1 MRSLRKTIGIT
12 LLCLGVLSW
21 QAGAQEERLAVQ
33 LDAPQKAFVLGHMRE
48 MLEALTDTQRLLL
61 EGKKEEVAVRISQ
74 LMNKENSQR
83 PRGLGKQLPPAFRA
97 MSQSMHP
104 YWTALQE
111 PDLSAKEIQQ
121 NVVDV
126 MQVCN
131 ACHRTFAIQ

>member
-1 MRSLRKTIGIT
+1 MP
-12 LLCLGVLSW
+12 
-21 QAGAQEERLAVQ
+21 VQ
-33 LDAPQKAFVLGHMRE
+33 LEAPQKSFVLGHMRE
-48 MLEALTDTQRLLL
+48 MLEALADTQRLLL
-61 EGKKEEVAVRISQ
+61 EGKEEEVAARISQ
-74 LMNKENSQR
+74 LMNKENTQR
-83 PRGLGKQLPPAFRA
+83 PRGLGKQLSPAFRA

-111 PDLSAKEIQQ
+111 PGLSAKEIQQ